1 MNSDSSNIVNCII
14 DEPSTISLR
23 EIMYPSIPADEPIPA
38 ITLSRVLSPN
48 VIQRT
53 SAKDVNENTN
63 VMQAAAAID
72 GASKGAHKYLN
83 LPILSDPAG
92 SNLICSSSLGSSVDI
107 TGSQKRITN
116 AILNHA

>member
-1 MNSDSSNIVNCII
+1 MTHTGDRRSYQ
-14 DEPSTISLR
+14 R
-23 EIMYPSIPADEPIPA
+23 EMTHRGSWYIAD
-38 ITLSRVLSPN
+38 L
-48 VIQRT
+48 Q
-53 SAKDVNENTN
+53 KDVNENTN